1 MKKIL
6 SAIAI
11 MALMI
16 VFASCTNSRK
26 DGGASLYEPD
36 NGMIE
41 DGTSSQFDYE
51 FVHNWGDQFLGEN
64 YNRIVEN
71 QYVYTNK
78 QQESYFSM
86 DSFTA
91 SYSNLRRYINYQTKI
106 PNDAVRT
113 DELLNYFNY
122 DFGGPENDEMFSI
135 SANLGSTPWN
145 ERTQLL
151 TINIKAKETD
161 QGNYTGNNIVFL
173 IDVSGSMASTNKL
186 NLIKAVFPKFL
197 DALAPT
203 DKISI
208 VTYSNK
214 IKILANGVY
223 ADEKEALNKVV
234 NGLSATGGT
243 AGADGL
249 EKAYNVAKSNYI
261 AGGNNRVIIASDGD
275 FNIGRY
281 SQDELKE
288 LVENQ
293 LNSGI
298 YLTTLG
304 FGMGNYKDTTMETL
318 AKYGNGGYAYIDNL
332 EEAEKVLVNDLNKTL
347 YTVAKDVKSCVTF
360 NPNVVKAYRLIGYEN
375 KQLTKDEFND
385 VNKDAGEICSGHN
398 TIVCYEIELYED
410 TPNSDDAD
418 SDMFSVEIKYKD
430 PKTDVSSVF
439 SRSFKETDEKL
450 AVTEEW
456 YFASAIIEFSL
467 LIRDSSYKFN
477 ASCKN
482 ILERLAV
489 NCKNLLEKDQLK
501 EEFYQL
507 VKKAYQCNLITEPV
521 SEDVLI
527 TIIYDAGIKYILCEK
542 GMTINSSKILKYTF
556 GKNNGLFDSTTNEL
570 IRYAVFA
577 DMACTEPLEEFTLV
591 EDVTIFLKPI
601 N

>member
-1 MKKIL
+1 MKKFL

-26 DGGASLYEPD
+26 DGGGSLYEPD

-223 ADEKEALNKVV
+223 ADEKEALKKVV

-281 SQDELKE
+281 SQDDLKE

-521 SEDVLI
+521 SEEVLI

>member
-122 DFGGPENDEMFSI
+122 DFGGQENDEMFSI

-223 ADEKEALNKVV
+223 ADEKEALKKVV

-281 SQDELKE
+281 SQDDLKE

-398 TIVCYEIELYED
+398 TIVCYEIELCED

>member
-26 DGGASLYEPD
+26 DGGGSLYEPD

-223 ADEKEALNKVV
+223 ADEKEALKKVV

-281 SQDELKE
+281 SQDDLKE

-398 TIVCYEIELYED
+398 TIVCYEIELCED
-410 TPNSDDAD
+410 IPNSDDAD

>member
-78 QQESYFSM
+78 QEESYFSM

-223 ADEKEALNKVV
+223 ADEKEALKKVV

-249 EKAYNVAKSNYI
+249 EKAYNVAKLNYI

-281 SQDELKE
+281 SQDDLKE

-398 TIVCYEIELYED
+398 TIVCYEIELCED

-489 NCKNLLEKDQLK
+489 NCKSLLEKDQLK

>member
-26 DGGASLYEPD
+26 DGGGSLYEPD

-91 SYSNLRRYINYQTKI
+91 SYSNLRRYINYQAKI

-223 ADEKEALNKVV
+223 ADEKEALKKVV

-249 EKAYNVAKSNYI
+249 EKAYNVAKLNYI

-281 SQDELKE
+281 SQDDLKE

-398 TIVCYEIELYED
+398 TIVCYEIELCED

-477 ASCKN
+477 VSCKN

>member
-151 TINIKAKETD
+151 TINIKAKETN

-223 ADEKEALNKVV
+223 ADEKEALKKVV

-281 SQDELKE
+281 SQDDLKE

-398 TIVCYEIELYED
+398 TIVCYEIELCED

>member
-26 DGGASLYEPD
+26 DGGGSLYEPD

-223 ADEKEALNKVV
+223 ADEKEALKKVV

-281 SQDELKE
+281 SQDDLKE

-398 TIVCYEIELYED
+398 TIVCYEIELCED

-430 PKTDVSSVF
+430 PNTDVSSVF

>member
-223 ADEKEALNKVV
+223 ADEKEALKKVV

-249 EKAYNVAKSNYI
+249 EKAYNVAKLNYI

-398 TIVCYEIELYED
+398 TIVCYEIELCED

-507 VKKAYQCNLITEPV
+507 VKKAYQCNLITE
-521 SEDVLI
+521 DVLI

>member
-223 ADEKEALNKVV
+223 ADEKEALKKVV

-249 EKAYNVAKSNYI
+249 EKAYNVAKLNYI

-281 SQDELKE
+281 SQDDLKE

-398 TIVCYEIELYED
+398 TIVCYEIELCED

-489 NCKNLLEKDQLK
+489 NCKSLLEKDQLK

>member
-223 ADEKEALNKVV
+223 ADEKEALKKVV

-281 SQDELKE
+281 SQDDLKE

-398 TIVCYEIELYED
+398 TIVCYEIELCED

-591 EDVTIFLKPI
+591 EDVTIFLKTI

>member
-1 MKKIL
+1 MKKFL

-223 ADEKEALNKVV
+223 ADEKEALKKVV

-249 EKAYNVAKSNYI
+249 EKAYNVAKLNYI

-281 SQDELKE
+281 SQDDLKE

-398 TIVCYEIELYED
+398 TIVCYEIELCED

>member
-161 QGNYTGNNIVFL
+161 QGNYTVNNIVFL

-223 ADEKEALNKVV
+223 ADEKEALKKVV

-281 SQDELKE
+281 SQDDLKE

-398 TIVCYEIELYED
+398 TIVCYEIELCED

>member
-223 ADEKEALNKVV
+223 ADEKEALKKVV

-249 EKAYNVAKSNYI
+249 EKAYNVAKLNYI

-281 SQDELKE
+281 SQDDLKE

-398 TIVCYEIELYED
+398 TIVCYEIELCED

>member
-223 ADEKEALNKVV
+223 ADEKEALKKVV

-261 AGGNNRVIIASDGD
+261 AGGNNRVIITSDGD

-281 SQDELKE
+281 SQDDLKE

-521 SEDVLI
+521 SEEVLI

>member
-223 ADEKEALNKVV
+223 ADEKEALKKVV

-542 GMTINSSKILKYTF
+542 
-556 GKNNGLFDSTTNEL
+556 
-570 IRYAVFA
+570 V
-577 DMACTEPLEEFTLV
+577 
-591 EDVTIFLKPI
+591 
-601 N
+601 

>member
-26 DGGASLYEPD
+26 DGGGSLYEPD

-78 QQESYFSM
+78 QQESYFSI

-223 ADEKEALNKVV
+223 ADEKEALKKVV

-281 SQDELKE
+281 SQDDLKE

-398 TIVCYEIELYED
+398 TIVCYEIELCED

>member
-135 SANLGSTPWN
+135 SANLGSTTWN

-223 ADEKEALNKVV
+223 ADEKEALKKVV

-281 SQDELKE
+281 SQDDLKE

-398 TIVCYEIELYED
+398 TIVCYEIELCED

>member
-1 MKKIL
+1 M
-6 SAIAI
+6 
-11 MALMI
+11 
-16 VFASCTNSRK
+16 
-26 DGGASLYEPD
+26 
-36 NGMIE
+36 
-41 DGTSSQFDYE
+41 
-51 FVHNWGDQFLGEN
+51 
-64 YNRIVEN
+64 
-71 QYVYTNK
+71 
-78 QQESYFSM
+78 
-86 DSFTA
+86 
-91 SYSNLRRYINYQTKI
+91 
-106 PNDAVRT
+106 
-113 DELLNYFNY
+113 
-122 DFGGPENDEMFSI
+122 
-135 SANLGSTPWN
+135 
-145 ERTQLL
+145 
-151 TINIKAKETD
+151 
-161 QGNYTGNNIVFL
+161 
-173 IDVSGSMASTNKL
+173 
-186 NLIKAVFPKFL
+186 
-197 DALAPT
+197 
-203 DKISI
+203 
-208 VTYSNK
+208 
-214 IKILANGVY
+214 
-223 ADEKEALNKVV
+223 
-234 NGLSATGGT
+234 
-243 AGADGL
+243 
-249 EKAYNVAKSNYI
+249 
-261 AGGNNRVIIASDGD
+261 
-275 FNIGRY
+275 
-281 SQDELKE
+281 
-288 LVENQ
+288 
-293 LNSGI
+293 
-298 YLTTLG
+298 
-304 FGMGNYKDTTMETL
+304 
-318 AKYGNGGYAYIDNL
+318 

-398 TIVCYEIELYED
+398 TIVCYEIELCED

-556 GKNNGLFDSTTNEL
+556 GKNNGLFNSTTNEL

>member
-1 MKKIL
+1 MKKFL

-26 DGGASLYEPD
+26 DGGGSLYEPD

-223 ADEKEALNKVV
+223 ADEKEALKKVV

-249 EKAYNVAKSNYI
+249 EKAYNVAKLNYI

-281 SQDELKE
+281 SQDDLKE

-398 TIVCYEIELYED
+398 TIVCYEIELCED

-577 DMACTEPLEEFTLV
+577 DMACTKPLEEFTLV

>member
-223 ADEKEALNKVV
+223 ADEKEALKKVV

-281 SQDELKE
+281 SQDDLKE

-398 TIVCYEIELYED
+398 TIVCYEIELCED

-501 EEFYQL
+501 EEFHQL

>member
-26 DGGASLYEPD
+26 DGGGSLYEPD

-223 ADEKEALNKVV
+223 ADEKEALKKVV

-249 EKAYNVAKSNYI
+249 EKAYNVAKLNYI

-281 SQDELKE
+281 SQDDLKE

-385 VNKDAGEICSGHN
+385 VNKDAGEICSEHN
-398 TIVCYEIELYED
+398 TIVCYEIELCED

>member
-41 DGTSSQFDYE
+41 DGKSSHFDYE

-223 ADEKEALNKVV
+223 ADEKEALKKVV

-281 SQDELKE
+281 SQDDLKE

-398 TIVCYEIELYED
+398 TIVCYEIELCED

>member
-1 MKKIL
+1 MKKFL

-26 DGGASLYEPD
+26 DGGGSLYEPD

-208 VTYSNK
+208 GTYSNK

-223 ADEKEALNKVV
+223 ADEKEALKKVV

-249 EKAYNVAKSNYI
+249 EKAYNVAKLNYI

-281 SQDELKE
+281 SQDDLKE

-398 TIVCYEIELYED
+398 TIVCYEIELCED

>member
-223 ADEKEALNKVV
+223 ADEKEALKKVV

-281 SQDELKE
+281 SQDDLKE
-288 LVENQ
+288 LVGNQ

-410 TPNSDDAD
+410 TPNFDDAD

>member
-223 ADEKEALNKVV
+223 ADEKEALKKVV

-281 SQDELKE
+281 SQDDLKE

-304 FGMGNYKDTTMETL
+304 FGMGNYKDTTMEIL

-398 TIVCYEIELYED
+398 TIVCYEIELCED

>member
-223 ADEKEALNKVV
+223 ADEKEALKKVV

-281 SQDELKE
+281 SQDDLKE

-542 GMTINSSKILKYTF
+542 
-556 GKNNGLFDSTTNEL
+556 
-570 IRYAVFA
+570 V
-577 DMACTEPLEEFTLV
+577 
-591 EDVTIFLKPI
+591 
-601 N
+601 

>member
-223 ADEKEALNKVV
+223 ADEKEALKKVV

-281 SQDELKE
+281 SQDDLKE

-542 GMTINSSKILKYTF
+542 GMPINSSKILKYTF

>member
-223 ADEKEALNKVV
+223 ADEKEALKKVI

-398 TIVCYEIELYED
+398 TIVCYEIELCED

-456 YFASAIIEFSL
+456 HFASAIIEFSL

>member
-1 MKKIL
+1 MKKFL

-26 DGGASLYEPD
+26 DGGGSLYEPD

-223 ADEKEALNKVV
+223 ADEKEALKKVV

-249 EKAYNVAKSNYI
+249 EKAYNVAKLNYI

-281 SQDELKE
+281 SQDDLKE

-398 TIVCYEIELYED
+398 TIVCYEIELCED
-410 TPNSDDAD
+410 TPNSDDAN

-577 DMACTEPLEEFTLV
+577 DMACTKPLEEFTLV

>member
-6 SAIAI
+6 STIAI

-223 ADEKEALNKVV
+223 ADEKEALKKVV

-281 SQDELKE
+281 SQDDLKE

-542 GMTINSSKILKYTF
+542 GMPINSSKILKYTF

>member
-135 SANLGSTPWN
+135 SANLGSTLWN

-223 ADEKEALNKVV
+223 ADEKEALKKVV

-249 EKAYNVAKSNYI
+249 EKAYDVAKSNYI

-281 SQDELKE
+281 SQDDLKE

-318 AKYGNGGYAYIDNL
+318 AKYGNGGYAYIDNF

-398 TIVCYEIELYED
+398 TIVCYEIELCED

>member
-223 ADEKEALNKVV
+223 ADEKEALKKVV

-281 SQDELKE
+281 SQDDLKE

-398 TIVCYEIELYED
+398 TIVCYEIELCED

-456 YFASAIIEFSL
+456 HFASAIIEFSL

>member
-135 SANLGSTPWN
+135 SANLGSTTWN

-223 ADEKEALNKVV
+223 ADEKEALKKVV

-281 SQDELKE
+281 SQDDLKE
-288 LVENQ
+288 LVGNQ

>member
-26 DGGASLYEPD
+26 DGGGSLYEPD
-36 NGMIE
+36 NVMIE

-78 QQESYFSM
+78 QEESYFSM

-223 ADEKEALNKVV
+223 ADEKEALKKVV

-249 EKAYNVAKSNYI
+249 EKAYNVAKLNYI

-281 SQDELKE
+281 SQDDLKE

-298 YLTTLG
+298 FLTTLG

-398 TIVCYEIELYED
+398 TIVCYEIELCED

>member
-26 DGGASLYEPD
+26 DGGGSLYEPD

-64 YNRIVEN
+64 YNRIIEN

-223 ADEKEALNKVV
+223 ADEKEALKKVV

-281 SQDELKE
+281 SQDDLKE

-398 TIVCYEIELYED
+398 TIVCYEIELCED

-577 DMACTEPLEEFTLV
+577 DMACTEPLEESTLV

>member
-6 SAIAI
+6 SAISI

-223 ADEKEALNKVV
+223 ADEKEALKKVV

-281 SQDELKE
+281 SQDDLKE

-360 NPNVVKAYRLIGYEN
+360 NPNVVKAYRLIGYEH

>member
-1 MKKIL
+1 MKKFL

-16 VFASCTNSRK
+16 FFASCTNSRK
-26 DGGASLYEPD
+26 DGGGSLYEPD

-223 ADEKEALNKVV
+223 ADEKEALKKVV

-249 EKAYNVAKSNYI
+249 EKAYNVAKLNYI

-281 SQDELKE
+281 SQDDLKE

-318 AKYGNGGYAYIDNL
+318 AKYGNGGYAYIDNF

-398 TIVCYEIELYED
+398 TIVCYEIELCED

-570 IRYAVFA
+570 IRYAIFA

>member
-223 ADEKEALNKVV
+223 ADEKEALKKVV

-281 SQDELKE
+281 SQDDLKE

-398 TIVCYEIELYED
+398 TIVCYEIELCED
-410 TPNSDDAD
+410 TTNSDDAD

-542 GMTINSSKILKYTF
+542 GMPINSSKILKYTF

>member
-51 FVHNWGDQFLGEN
+51 SVHNWGDQFLGEN

-223 ADEKEALNKVV
+223 ADEKEALKKVV

-281 SQDELKE
+281 SQDDLKE

-398 TIVCYEIELYED
+398 TIVCYEIELCED